1 MGSRSLRE
9 LRAWRALEEHRDAV
23 AKRHLA
29 DWFASDPERAARFTF
44 EAAGWRA
51 DFSKNRIGPETL
63 DLLVQLAE
71 ECGLP
76 QRREAMFRGE
86 RLNVTENRPALHV
99 ALRMPRSRML
109 VVGSEDVMPQVHAV
123 LDQMADFAT
132 RVRCG
137 AWKGH
142 TGKRIRRVIHLG
154 IGGSELGPAMVCQ
167 ALQFYAT
174 QELDL
179 RFVANAD
186 SADLALALRD
196 ADPAETLFI
205 VASKTFTTVE
215 TMTNA
220 RTARAWL
227 VNALGDEAAVQR
239 HFVAISTNLE
249 AVRAFGIAPENMFVF
264 WDWVGGRFS
273 VDSAIGLPI
282 MIAVGPELF
291 REFLAGF
298 RAMDEHFMSAPLRRN
313 LPVLHGLLVVWN
325 TNFLGAESV
334 AVIPYSHCLR
344 RFPAYLQQ
352 LFMESNGKRVTL
364 QGEAVDYHTSPIVW
378 GEPGTNA
385 QHSFF
390 QLLHQGTRLV
400 PCDLIG
406 FCEPQDGRWD
416 HQDLLI
422 ANLIAQAQALAFGR
436 SAEEA
441 TARGMPPRLVP
452 HRTFPGN
459 RPTTILLAPR
469 LSPRTLGALIALYEH
484 SVFTQGVIWNV
495 NSFDQWGVELGKELA
510 GHIVPQLAAEIE
522 PPLDYDSSTSELI
535 RYYRSRRQAQRP
547 RSS

>member
-1 MGSRSLRE
+1 
-9 LRAWRALEEHRDAV
+9 
-23 AKRHLA
+23 
-29 DWFASDPERAARFTF
+29 
-44 EAAGWRA
+44 
-51 DFSKNRIGPETL
+51 
-63 DLLVQLAE
+63 
-71 ECGLP
+71 
-76 QRREAMFRGE
+76 
-86 RLNVTENRPALHV
+86 
-99 ALRMPRSRML
+99 
-109 VVGSEDVMPQVHAV
+109 
-123 LDQMADFAT
+123 MADFAT